1 MFPKLSAVADD
12 KINTKTQQK
21 SAIRILAKTNT
32 LSIEILEL
40 LGTEDSAQIIALSET
55 LEMQYGAHAKWN
67 ENTVQRYFNF
77 PTTQPIVARLFG
89 KIVGFIVGVPLENF
103 AKEFWAKGDSNLH
116 QHNTSYTYAFVVGQE
131 YRGKGYAATLKT
143 VYLNQMKKLGY
154 DYVSGHVLDGVAREF
169 SKTAVVIRKYKN
181 WQSTGKTFEYYR
193 RPLN

>member
-1 MFPKLSAVADD
+1 MLPKLPTVTDQKN
-12 KINTKTQQK
+12 KIQSPQK
-21 SAIRILAKTNT
+21 SRSRILAKTNT
-32 LSIEILEL
+32 LSIEVLEM
-40 LGTEDSAQIIALSET
+40 LGVADRAQIIALSET
-55 LEMQYGAHAKWN
+55 LEVQYGTHAKWT

-77 PTTQPIVARLFG
+77 PATKPIVARLFG
-89 KIVGFIVGVPLENF
+89 KIIGFIIGVPLENF
-103 AKEFWAKGDSNLH
+103 AQEFWAKGDSNLH
-116 QHNTSYTYAFVVGQE
+116 QHNTAYTYTFVVGQK

-154 DYVSGHVLDGVAREF
+154 DYVSGHVLDGVARQF